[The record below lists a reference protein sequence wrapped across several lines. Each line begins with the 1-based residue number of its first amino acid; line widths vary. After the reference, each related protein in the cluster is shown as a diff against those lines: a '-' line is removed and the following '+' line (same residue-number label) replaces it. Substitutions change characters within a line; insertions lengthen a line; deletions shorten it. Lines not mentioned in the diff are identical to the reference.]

1 MKDFKEILKKA
12 GVTVTDEQL
21 ATVETEMK
29 ANYKPIADYNKQKEK
44 LDASDE
50 KVKTLTASL
59 DKFKDVD
66 PAVLTQTIEDLKGQL
81 TQKDVEIAQKL
92 ADRDFDD
99 LLNASIANSKGK
111 STKAIKAYL
120 DIDALKKSKNQEGDI
135 QKALKELAE
144 AKDSAFLF
152 ESAQPQPQR
161 GINPIGV
168 IQQPAVALNYLDEEY
183 KGNPY
188 YHPEKTGS

>member
-1 MKDFKEILKKA
+1 MKDYKEILKQA
-12 GVTVTDEQL
+12 GITVTDEQL

-66 PAVLTQTIEDLKGQL
+66 PAALTQTIEYLKGQL
-81 TQKDVEIAQKL
+81 TQKDAEFAQRL

-99 LLNASIANSKGK
+99 LINTNINTLKGK
-111 STKAIKAYL
+111 NAKAIKALL
-120 DIDALKKSKNQEGDI
+120 DVDTLKQSKNQAEDI
-135 QKALKELAE
+135 KTALEALQKAE
-144 AKDSAFLF
+144 DSAFLF
-152 ESAQPQPQR
+152 ATEQPQVQ
-161 GINPIGV
+161 GTFNPIGG
-168 IQQPAVALNYLDEEY
+168 ISTPPAPSNYLDEQY
-183 KGNPY
+183 KNNPY
-188 YHPEKTGS
+188 YKKG

>member
-1 MKDFKEILKKA
+1 MKDFKEILKQA
-12 GVTVTDEQL
+12 GITVTDEQL

-66 PAVLTQTIEDLKGQL
+66 PTALTQTIENLKGQL
-81 TQKDVEIAQKL
+81 TQKDAEFAKRL

-111 STKAIKAYL
+111 SAKAIKAYL
-120 DIDALKKSKNQEGDI
+120 DIDVLKKSKNQAEDI
-135 QKALKELAE
+135 KTALEALQKAD
-144 AKDSAFLF
+144 DSAFLF
-152 ESAQPQPQR
+152 ETVQPQAQ
-161 GINPIGV
+161 GSFNPIGGISTPPV
-168 IQQPAVALNYLDEEY
+168 PSNYLDEQY
-183 KGNPY
+183 KNNPY
-188 YHPEKTGS
+188 YKKG

>member
-1 MKDFKEILKKA
+1 MKDFKEILKQA
-12 GVTVTDEQL
+12 GITVTDEQL

-66 PAVLTQTIEDLKGQL
+66 PTALTQTIEDLKGQL
-81 TQKDVEIAQKL
+81 SQKDVEFAQRL

-99 LLNASIANSKGK
+99 LLNSSITNSKGK
-111 STKAIKAYL
+111 SAKAIKAYL
-120 DIDALKKSKNQEGDI
+120 DIDTLKKSKNQAEDI
-135 QKALKELAE
+135 KTALEALQKAE
-144 AKDSAFLF
+144 DSAFLF
-152 ESAQPQPQR
+152 ATEQPQPQ
-161 GINPIGV
+161 GTFNPIGG
-168 IQQPAVALNYLDEEY
+168 ISTPPAPSNYLDEQY
-183 KGNPY
+183 KNNPY
-188 YHPEKTGS
+188 YKKG

>member
-1 MKDFKEILKKA
+1 MKDFKEILKQA
-12 GVTVTDEQL
+12 GITVTDDQL

-66 PAVLTQTIEDLKGQL
+66 PAALTQTIEDLKGQL
-81 TQKDVEIAQKL
+81 NQKDAEFAQRL

-99 LLNASIANSKGK
+99 LINTNINTLKGK
-111 STKAIKAYL
+111 NAKAIKALL
-120 DIDALKKSKNQEGDI
+120 DVDTLKQSKNQAEDI
-135 QKALKELAE
+135 KTALEALQKAD
-144 AKDSAFLF
+144 DSAFLF
-152 ESAQPQPQR
+152 ETVQPQPQ
-161 GINPIGV
+161 GTFNPIGG
-168 IQQPAVALNYLDEEY
+168 ISTPPAPSNYLDEQY
-183 KGNPY
+183 KNNPY
-188 YHPEKTGS
+188 YKKG

>member
-1 MKDFKEILKKA
+1 MKDFKEILKQA
-12 GVTVTDEQL
+12 GITVTDDQL

-66 PAVLTQTIEDLKGQL
+66 PTALTQTIENLKGQL
-81 TQKDVEIAQKL
+81 TQKDAEFAQRL

-99 LLNASIANSKGK
+99 LINTNINTLKGK
-111 STKAIKAYL
+111 NAKAIKALL
-120 DIDALKKSKNQEGDI
+120 DVDALKQSKNQAEDI
-135 QKALKELAE
+135 KTALEALQKAD
-144 AKDSAFLF
+144 DSAFLF
-152 ESAQPQPQR
+152 ESTQQPKPQ
-161 GINPIGV
+161 GNFNPIGG
-168 IQQPAVALNYLDEEY
+168 ISTPPTPSNYLDEQYKNNPFY
-183 KGNPY
+183 KG
-188 YHPEKTGS
+188 

>member
-1 MKDFKEILKKA
+1 MKDFKEILKQA
-12 GVTVTDEQL
+12 GLTATDEQL

-44 LDASDE
+44 LDVSDE

-59 DKFKDVD
+59 DKFKDAD

-81 TQKDVEIAQKL
+81 TQKDAEFAQRL

-111 STKAIKAYL
+111 SAKAIKAYL
-120 DIDALKKSKNQEGDI
+120 DIDALKKSKNQSEDI
-135 QKALKELAE
+135 KTALEALQKAD
-144 AKDSAFLF
+144 DSAFLF
-152 ESAQPQPQR
+152 ATEQPQPQ
-161 GINPIGV
+161 GTFNPIGG
-168 IQQPAVALNYLDEEY
+168 ISTPPTPSNYLDEQY
-183 KGNPY
+183 KNNPY
-188 YHPEKTGS
+188 YKKG

>member
-1 MKDFKEILKKA
+1 MKDFKEILKQA
-12 GVTVTDEQL
+12 GITVTDEQL

-66 PAVLTQTIEDLKGQL
+66 PTALTQTIEDLKGQL
-81 TQKDVEIAQKL
+81 TQKDAEFAQRL

-99 LLNASIANSKGK
+99 LLNASITNSKGK
-111 STKAIKAYL
+111 SAKAIKAYL
-120 DIDALKKSKNQEGDI
+120 DIDTLKKSKNQVEDVKTALEAL
-135 QKALKELAE
+135 QKAE
-144 AKDSAFLF
+144 DSAFLF
-152 ESAQPQPQR
+152 ETTQPQAQ
-161 GINPIGV
+161 GTFNPIGG
-168 IQQPAVALNYLDEEY
+168 ISTPPTPSNYLDEQY
-183 KGNPY
+183 KNNPY
-188 YHPEKTGS
+188 YKKG

>member
-1 MKDFKEILKKA
+1 MKDFKEILKQA
-12 GVTVTDEQL
+12 GITVTDEQL

-66 PAVLTQTIEDLKGQL
+66 PTALTQTIENLKGQL
-81 TQKDVEIAQKL
+81 TQKDAEFAQRL

-99 LLNASIANSKGK
+99 LINTNINTLKGK
-111 STKAIKAYL
+111 NAKAIKALL
-120 DIDALKKSKNQEGDI
+120 DVDALKQSKNQAEDI
-135 QKALKELAE
+135 KTALEALQKAD
-144 AKDSAFLF
+144 DSAFLF
-152 ESAQPQPQR
+152 ESTQQPKPQ
-161 GINPIGV
+161 GNFNPIGGISTPPV
-168 IQQPAVALNYLDEEY
+168 PSNYLDEQY
-183 KGNPY
+183 KNNPY
-188 YHPEKTGS
+188 YKKG

>member
-1 MKDFKEILKKA
+1 MKDFKEILKQA
-12 GVTVTDEQL
+12 GITVTDDQL

-66 PAVLTQTIEDLKGQL
+66 PTALTQTIEDLKGQL
-81 TQKDVEIAQKL
+81 TQKDAEFAQRL

-99 LLNASIANSKGK
+99 LINTNINTLKGK
-111 STKAIKAYL
+111 NAKAIKALL
-120 DIDALKKSKNQEGDI
+120 DVDVLKQSKNQAEDVKTALEAL
-135 QKALKELAE
+135 QKAE
-144 AKDSAFLF
+144 DSAFLF
-152 ESAQPQPQR
+152 ESVQPQVQ
-161 GINPIGV
+161 GTFNPIGGISTPPV
-168 IQQPAVALNYLDEEY
+168 PSNYLDEQY
-183 KGNPY
+183 KNNPY
-188 YHPEKTGS
+188 YKKG

>member
-1 MKDFKEILKKA
+1 MKDFKEILKQA
-12 GVTVTDEQL
+12 GITVTDEQL

-66 PAVLTQTIEDLKGQL
+66 PTALTQTIEDLKGQL
-81 TQKDVEIAQKL
+81 TQKDAEFAQRL

-99 LLNASIANSKGK
+99 LINTNINTLKGK
-111 STKAIKAYL
+111 NAKAIKALL
-120 DIDALKKSKNQEGDI
+120 DVDTLKQSKNQAEDI
-135 QKALKELAE
+135 KTALEALQKAE
-144 AKDSAFLF
+144 DSAFLF
-152 ESAQPQPQR
+152 ESVQPQVQ
-161 GINPIGV
+161 GTFNPIGGISTPPV
-168 IQQPAVALNYLDEEY
+168 PSNYLDEQY
-183 KGNPY
+183 KNNPY
-188 YHPEKTGS
+188 YKKG

>member
-1 MKDFKEILKKA
+1 MKDFKEILKQA
-12 GVTVTDEQL
+12 GLTVTDEQL

-66 PAVLTQTIEDLKGQL
+66 PTALTQTIEDLKDQL
-81 TQKDVEIAQKL
+81 TQKDAEFAQRL

-99 LLNASIANSKGK
+99 LINTNINTLKGK
-111 STKAIKAYL
+111 NAKAIKALL
-120 DIDALKKSKNQEGDI
+120 DIDALKKSKNQAEDI
-135 QKALKELAE
+135 KTALEALQKAD
-144 AKDSAFLF
+144 DSAFLF
-152 ESAQPQPQR
+152 ATEQPQPQ
-161 GINPIGV
+161 GTFNPIGG
-168 IQQPAVALNYLDEEY
+168 ISTPPTPSNYLDEQYKNNPFY
-183 KGNPY
+183 KG
-188 YHPEKTGS
+188 